1 MKLINTRVITTALT
15 VVTALVVTACA
26 GGELKEHTFELQ
38 VQKQSLTQGDSVLRV
53 KKDDTVTIVVTSDE
67 PISFH
72 LHGYD
77 IEKEARPNEPA
88 TLAFTANDT
97 GSFPFTIHVVEGS
110 HEGVESHVEGEG
122 EHPAEE
128 EADPEDEVELGRLEV
143 RPR

>member
-15 VVTALVVTACA
+15 VVTALVVAACA

-53 KKDDTVTIVVTSDE
+53 KEDDTVTIVVTSDE

-88 TLAFTANDT
+88 TLAFTANYT
-97 GSFPFTIHVVEGS
+97 GSFPFTIHVWR
-110 HEGVESHVEGEG
+110 
-122 EHPAEE
+122 
-128 EADPEDEVELGRLEV
+128 EATKA
-143 RPR
+143 